1 MCVWLSFVGISRAS
15 IRAEASQTFE
25 LCAREAAQIL
35 GGISYS
41 RGGQGAKV
49 ERLYREVSREHAC
62 TCVSILSACCAFVLP
77 HHSLQVRALSIPA
90 GSEELMIF
98 MSVKEGFS
106 GIKKKAKL

>member
-1 MCVWLSFVGISRAS
+1 MSD
-15 IRAEASQTFE
+15 AEATQTFE

-49 ERLYREVSREHAC
+49 ERLYREV
-62 TCVSILSACCAFVLP
+62 
-77 HHSLQVRALSIPA
+77 RALSIPA

-98 MSVKEGFS
+98 MSVKESFS
-106 GIKKKAKL
+106 GLKKKAKL